1 MSTIYR
7 KTPSGQDEIETRARR
22 LPPRLRTALI
32 LVDGKRTEDELRQMI
47 AQQADETLA
56 ALIEQ
61 GLIEAAE
68 APPARPRPATAPGA
82 GATAAVPGVATPTA
96 PVPGPAAARP
106 FEQVRRD
113 SVRHLTDLVGPMAE
127 ALAIK
132 MEKTRSFDELK
143 PLLELARQI
152 IANSRGSSA
161 AADFTAKFIIPGG

>member
-61 GLIEAAE
+61 GLIEVSE
-68 APPARPRPATAPGA
+68 APAAKPRPAAASAAPA
-82 GATAAVPGVATPTA
+82 VAAPTA
-96 PVPGPAAARP
+96 LAPPPPAAARP

-113 SVRHLTDLVGPMAE
+113 SVRHFTDLVGPMAE

-132 MEKTRSFDELK
+132 MEKARNIDELK

-152 IANSRGSSA
+152 IANSRGSA
-161 AADFTAKFIIPGG
+161 AAAEFTAKFIIPGG

>member
-61 GLIEAAE
+61 GLIEVSE
-68 APPARPRPATAPGA
+68 APATKPRP
-82 GATAAVPGVATPTA
+82 VATSAAPAVAAPTA
-96 PVPGPAAARP
+96 LAPPPPAAARP

-113 SVRHLTDLVGPMAE
+113 SVRHFTDLVGPMAE

-132 MEKTRSFDELK
+132 MEKARNIDELK

-152 IANSRGSSA
+152 IANSRGSA
-161 AADFTAKFIIPGG
+161 AAAEFTAKFIIPGG